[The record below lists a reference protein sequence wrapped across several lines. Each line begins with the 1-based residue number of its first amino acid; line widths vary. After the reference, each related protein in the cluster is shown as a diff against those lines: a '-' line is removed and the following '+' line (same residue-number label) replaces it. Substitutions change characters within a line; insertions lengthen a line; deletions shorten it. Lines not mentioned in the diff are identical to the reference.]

1 LKRSSII
8 KKVTKMILKI
18 GLPKGSLQ
26 ESTLNMFKK
35 AGYSINISSRSYKP
49 SIDDTNMECLL
60 IRAQEIPR
68 YVEKGIIDIGLTGMD
83 WVIENDADVVNVGK
97 LVYAKQGLKPV
108 KWVLAVSESSK
119 IKKLQD
125 LNGKRIATEVVN
137 ITKKYLNE
145 KGIDASV
152 EFSWGATEVKV
163 PELADAIVELTETGS
178 SLKAHNLKILDTLL
192 ESTTVLISNK
202 ESWRSSWKR
211 KKTEDLFLLLRGALA
226 AESMV
231 GVKMN
236 VQKVNLEEVI
246 SVLPALRKPTI
257 SNLSSDG
264 WVAVEIIV
272 DEKIIRELIPKLK
285 TAGAEGIIEYPL
297 NKLIY

>member
-1 LKRSSII
+1 MKRSSII

>member
-1 LKRSSII
+1 
-8 KKVTKMILKI
+8 MLKI

-49 SIDDTNMECLL
+49 SIDDTNIECLL

-83 WVIENDADVVNVGK
+83 WVVENNADIVNVGK

-108 KWVLAVSESSK
+108 RWVLAVSESSK
-119 IKKLQD
+119 IKAPQD

-137 ITKKYLNE
+137 ITKKYLE
-145 KGIDASV
+145 QKGIEASV

-163 PELADAIVELTETGS
+163 PELVDAIVELTETGS
-178 SLKAHNLKILDTLL
+178 SLKAHNLKILDTIL

-202 ESWRSSWKR
+202 ESWKSSWKR
-211 KKTEDLFLLLRGALA
+211 KKTEDLFMLLKGALA

-236 VQKVNLEEVI
+236 VQKANLEEVI
-246 SVLPALRKPTI
+246 SVLPALRKPTV

-264 WVAVEIIV
+264 WVAVETIV
-272 DEKIIRELIPKLK
+272 DEKIIRDLIPKLK
-285 TAGAEGIIEYPL
+285 SAGAEGIIEYPL
-297 NKLIY
+297 NKVIY

>member
-1 LKRSSII
+1 
-8 KKVTKMILKI
+8 MMLKI

-49 SIDDTNMECLL
+49 TIDDTNIECLL

-68 YVEKGIIDIGLTGMD
+68 YVEKGIIDIGLTGLD
-83 WVIENDADVVNVGK
+83 WVIENNADVVNIGK
-97 LVYAKQGLKPV
+97 LVYAKQGLRPV
-108 KWVLAVSESSK
+108 RWVLAVSDSSK
-119 IKKLQD
+119 IKTVGD

-137 ITKKYLNE
+137 ITKKYLAD
-145 KGIDASV
+145 KGVDASI

-163 PELADAIVELTETGS
+163 PELVDAIVDLTETGS
-178 SLKAHNLKILDTLL
+178 SLKANNLRVLDTLL

-211 KKTEDLFLLLRGALA
+211 KKTEDLFMLLKGALA

-236 VQKVNLEEVI
+236 VQKSNLEEVI

-264 WVAVEIIV
+264 WVAVETIV
-272 DEKIIRELIPKLK
+272 DEKIIRDLIPKLK
-285 TAGAEGIIEYPL
+285 SAGAEGIIEYPL
-297 NKLIY
+297 NKVIY

>member
-1 LKRSSII
+1 
-8 KKVTKMILKI
+8 MLKI

-49 SIDDTNMECLL
+49 SIDDTNIECLL

-83 WVIENDADVVNVGK
+83 WVVENNADIVNVGK

-108 KWVLAVSESSK
+108 RWVLAVSESSK
-119 IKKLQD
+119 IKAPQD

-137 ITKKYLNE
+137 ITKKYLE
-145 KGIDASV
+145 QKGIEASV

-163 PELADAIVELTETGS
+163 PELVDAIVELTETGS
-178 SLKAHNLKILDTLL
+178 SLKAHNLKILDTIL

-202 ESWRSSWKR
+202 ESWKSSWKR
-211 KKTEDLFLLLRGALA
+211 KKTEDLFLLLKGALA

-236 VQKVNLEEVI
+236 VQKANLEEVI
-246 SVLPALRKPTI
+246 SVLPALRKPTV

-264 WVAVEIIV
+264 WVAVETIV
-272 DEKIIRELIPKLK
+272 DEKIIRDLIPKLK
-285 TAGAEGIIEYPL
+285 SAGAEGIIEYPL
-297 NKLIY
+297 NKVIY